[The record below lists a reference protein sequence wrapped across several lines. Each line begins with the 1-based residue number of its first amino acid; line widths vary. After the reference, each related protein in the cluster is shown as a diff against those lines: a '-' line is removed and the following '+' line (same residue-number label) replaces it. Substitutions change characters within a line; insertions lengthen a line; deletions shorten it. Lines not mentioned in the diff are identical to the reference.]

1 MTKIAVFGAGTWGI
15 ALARLLAANGRDV
28 TVWSAIPA
36 ELKSLSTTHRHPNLP
51 GMELPAAMHYTA
63 DIAEACTGR
72 DILLFAV
79 PSPFVR
85 ATAKKAAP
93 HIPEGQ
99 LIVDVAKGVE
109 DKTLMTMSE
118 IIEDELAKAGR
129 KARVVALSGP
139 THAEEVARDMPT
151 AIVAASADEDAA
163 KTVQK
168 VFTTPTFRVY
178 TNDDRRGTELGG
190 AVKNVIALARL
201 LAANGRDVTVWSA
214 IPAELKSLSTT
225 HRHPNLPGMELPAA
239 MHYTADI
246 AEACTGRDI
255 LLFAVPSPFVRAT
268 AKKAAPHIPEGQL
281 IVDVAKGV
289 EDKTLMTMS
298 EIIEDELA
306 KAGRKARV
314 VALSGPTHAEEV
326 ARDMPTAIVAA
337 SADEDAAKTV
347 QKVFTTPTFRV
358 YTNDDRRGTELGGAV
373 KNVIALAVGIA
384 LGLGYGDNA
393 KAALITRGNAEL
405 SRLGIAMGCKA
416 ETFAGLSG
424 MGDLIVTCTSMHSR
438 NLHAGMLIGRGKSV
452 EEAKTEVGQVVE
464 GINALPAACRL
475 AKQYKVEMPIVQAV
489 EAILDGKL
497 EARSALMALMGRSL
511 KRE

>member
-15 ALARLLAANGRDV
+15 ALARLLAVHGKDV

-36 ELKSLSTTHRHPNLP
+36 ELKALSTTHRHPNLP
-51 GMELPAAMHYTA
+51 GMELPATMHYTA
-63 DIAEACTGR
+63 DIAEACAGR
-72 DILLFAV
+72 DVLLFAV

-93 HIPEGQ
+93 HIPDDQ

-151 AIVAASADEDAA
+151 AIVAASAEEEAA

-168 VFTTPTFRVY
+168 IFNTPTFRVY

-190 AVKNVIALARL
+190 AI
-201 LAANGRDVTVWSA
+201 
-214 IPAELKSLSTT
+214 
-225 HRHPNLPGMELPAA
+225 
-239 MHYTADI
+239 
-246 AEACTGRDI
+246 
-255 LLFAVPSPFVRAT
+255 
-268 AKKAAPHIPEGQL
+268 
-281 IVDVAKGV
+281 
-289 EDKTLMTMS
+289 
-298 EIIEDELA
+298 
-306 KAGRKARV
+306 
-314 VALSGPTHAEEV
+314 
-326 ARDMPTAIVAA
+326 
-337 SADEDAAKTV
+337 
-347 QKVFTTPTFRV
+347 
-358 YTNDDRRGTELGGAV
+358 

-405 SRLGIAMGCKA
+405 ARLGAAMGCKP

-452 EEAKTEVGQVVE
+452 EQAKTEVGQVVE

-475 AKQYKVEMPIVQAV
+475 AKKYKVEMPIVQAV

-497 EARSALMALMGRSL
+497 EARNALMALMGRNL
-511 KRE
+511 KKE